1 MRCMH
6 VIPIGRVEP
15 RVIDTAQRCLVDV
28 LGYGTVLVPAMD
40 DFEFAYD
47 RERGQYS
54 APKLLQH
61 LARHHLADS
70 WRLLAITELDLFI
83 PMLSYVYGQA
93 QLGGEL
99 AVVSIA
105 RLRQEFH
112 GFPADEGLLMARTA
126 KEVLHETGH
135 TLGLVHCRD
144 ETCVM
149 SLSTN
154 IRQVDVK
161 RQAFCVD
168 CRVRAVG
175 AAAGGH
181 RRQEILEAG
190 VSE

>member
-1 MRCMH
+1 MH

-15 RVIDTAQRCLVDV
+15 RVIETAQRCLADA
-28 LGYGTVLVPAMD
+28 LGCNTVLVPAME

-47 RERGQYS
+47 SAREQYS
-54 APKLLQH
+54 APQLLQR
-61 LARHHLADS
+61 LARHRLANS

-93 QLGGEL
+93 QLGGAL
-99 AVVSIA
+99 AIVSIA

-112 GFPADEGLLMARTA
+112 GFPADEGLLMVRTA

-161 RQAFCVD
+161 RPAFCVD
-168 CRVRAVG
+168 CRVRAVD
-175 AAAGGH
+175 AAGGH

>member
-1 MRCMH
+1 MR

-15 RVIDTAQRCLVDV
+15 RVIDTAQRCLMDV

-40 DFEFAYD
+40 IRFAYM
-47 RERGQYS
+47 ERGQYS

>member
-1 MRCMH
+1 MH
-6 VIPIGRVEP
+6 VIPVGRVEP
-15 RVIDTAQRCLVDV
+15 RVIDTAQRCLADV
-28 LGYGTVLVPAMD
+28 LGCGTVLVPAME

-47 RERGQYS
+47 PERGQYS

-61 LARHHLADS
+61 LARHRLANS

-93 QLGGEL
+93 QLGGAL

-161 RQAFCVD
+161 RPAFCAD
-168 CRVRAVG
+168 CRVRAVD